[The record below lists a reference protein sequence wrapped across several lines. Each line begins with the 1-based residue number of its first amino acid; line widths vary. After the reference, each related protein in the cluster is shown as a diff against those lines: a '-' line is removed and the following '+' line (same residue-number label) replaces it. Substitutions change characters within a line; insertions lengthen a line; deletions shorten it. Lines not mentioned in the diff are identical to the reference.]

1 MSGSQSQS
9 IFTSCEGE
17 SNWSV
22 YYIAIPR
29 RQGGLYLI
37 GISGSGEVAARLQ
50 NVANAYRTVA
60 LEVLE
65 R

>member
-1 MSGSQSQS
+1 M
-9 IFTSCEGE
+9 
-17 SNWSV
+17 
-22 YYIAIPR
+22 YYIAIPL